1 MGAPKRVRPLVVLGW
16 ALVLGAIAWFA
27 LPYVAQWLR
36 PQAPPSLPLIG
47 EPEAANGDAKV
58 ADDETVANEGE

>member
-1 MGAPKRVRPLVVLGW
+1 MGAPKRVRPLAVLGW

-36 PQAPPSLPLIG
+36 PQAPPALPHTG
-47 EPEAANGDAKV
+47 EPEPARRDAQ
-58 ADDETVANEGE
+58 ASDETIATTGE